1 MFIFKLFKN
10 ILYIF
15 IMSFDNKVQQWVQI
29 DNELKKL
36 NDHVKQLREQRNAL
50 ETNLT
55 NYAKTNNITNSTIQL
70 NQDKLKFVDTK
81 VPEPLTF
88 KYLEKTL
95 GEIIKDEAKV
105 KLIMEHVKQKRAV
118 KIVSE
123 IKRFS
128 NN

>member
-1 MFIFKLFKN
+1 
-10 ILYIF
+10 
-15 IMSFDNKVQQWVQI
+15 MSFDNKIQQWIQL

-50 ETNLT
+50 ESNLT
-55 NYAKTNNITNSTIQL
+55 NYAKTNNIQNNTIQC
-70 NQDKLKFVDTK
+70 NKDKLKFVDTK

-95 GEIIKDEAKV
+95 GEIIKDETKV
-105 KLIMEHVKQKRAV
+105 QLIMEHIKQKRAV
-118 KIVSE
+118 KIVPE

-128 NN
+128 IN

>member
-1 MFIFKLFKN
+1 
-10 ILYIF
+10 
-15 IMSFDNKVQQWVQI
+15 MSFDAKVQQWVQV

-36 NDHVKQLREQRNAL
+36 NDRVKQLRDQRNVL

-55 NYAKTNNITNSTIQL
+55 NYAKTNNMTNSTIQL
-70 NQDKLKFVDTK
+70 NQDRLKFVDTK

-95 GEIIKDEAKV
+95 GEIIKDESKV
-105 KLIMEHVKQKRAV
+105 QLIMEHIKQKRAV
-118 KIVSE
+118 KIVPE

>member
-1 MFIFKLFKN
+1 
-10 ILYIF
+10 
-15 IMSFDNKVQQWVQI
+15 MSFENKVQQWVQL
-29 DNELKKL
+29 DNQLKKL
-36 NDHVKQLREQRNAL
+36 NEQVKQLRDQRNSL

-55 NYAKTNNITNSTIQL
+55 SYAKTNNMSDSTIKV
-70 NQDKLKFVDTK
+70 NNDRLKFVDTK

-95 GEIIKDEAKV
+95 GEIIKNESQV
-105 KLIMEHVKQKRAV
+105 QLIMEHIKQKRSI
-118 KIVSE
+118 KIVPE

>member
-1 MFIFKLFKN
+1 
-10 ILYIF
+10 
-15 IMSFDNKVQQWVQI
+15 MSFENKVQQWVQV

-36 NDHVKQLREQRNAL
+36 NDHIKKLREQRNVL

-55 NYAKTNNITNSTIQL
+55 NYAKTNNMTNSTIQL
-70 NQDKLKFVDTK
+70 NQDRLKFVDTK

-95 GEIIKDEAKV
+95 GEIIKDESKV
-105 KLIMEHVKQKRAV
+105 QLIMEHIKQKRAV
-118 KIVSE
+118 KIVPE

>member
-1 MFIFKLFKN
+1 
-10 ILYIF
+10 
-15 IMSFDNKVQQWVQI
+15 MSFENKVQQWVQL
-29 DNELKKL
+29 DNQIKKL
-36 NDHVKQLREQRNAL
+36 NEQAKQLRDQRTSL

-55 NYAKTNNITNSTIQL
+55 TYAKTNNMSDSTIKV
-70 NQDKLKFVDTK
+70 NNDRLKFVDTK

-95 GEIIKDEAKV
+95 GEIIKNESQV
-105 KLIMEHVKQKRAV
+105 QVIMEHIKQKRTI
-118 KIVSE
+118 KIVPE